1 MIRNHKARLFAKIR
15 RHFIA
20 GILTIIPIA
29 ITFVIVKFL
38 LDLIIK
44 IGEPAVQGVVSLIR
58 PYSPQLANWLLHP
71 WFATIVAIVVVI
83 VSINLLGFI
92 ATRVIG
98 KQILS
103 WFDAIID
110 QIPFVKNIYGSSK
123 KLVTALEQKPD
134 GVQRVV
140 LIDFPH
146 KEMKV
151 VGLVTRTFSDEHTGQ
166 KLAAVYIPTTPNPTS
181 GYLEIVPMDKVIST
195 SWSVDEAM
203 TFIVSGGAVAPEH
216 ITIEN
221 LDIIQDIENNK
232 SDQ

>member
-1 MIRNHKARLFAKIR
+1 MIQKHKARLFAKIR

-20 GILTIIPIA
+20 GMLTIIPIA

-44 IGEPAVQGVVSLIR
+44 VGEPAVQGVVSIIQ
-58 PYSPQLANWLLHP
+58 PYSPQIANWLLHP
-71 WFATIVAIVVVI
+71 WFTTLVAIILVI
-83 VSINLLGFI
+83 VSINILGFV
-92 ATRVIG
+92 ATQVFG
-98 KQILS
+98 KRILS
-103 WFDAIID
+103 WFDAIVN

-123 KLVTALEQKPD
+123 KLVSALEQKPD

-140 LIDFPH
+140 LVDFPH

-151 VGLVTRTFSDEHTGQ
+151 VGFVTRTFTDEHTGQ

-195 SWSVDEAM
+195 TWSVDEAM

-216 ITIEN
+216 VTIEN
-221 LDIIQDIENNK
+221 LDLIQDIENNK
-232 SDQ
+232 SEQ